1 MIQSINQAGGGQG
14 GGATDEKVKVSSN
27 DTTEGYLNGKLVA
40 GANITLTE
48 GNDGGNETLTIA
60 ASGGGGTG
68 ESFHPFMLM
77 GA

>member
-1 MIQSINQAGGGQG
+1 MIQSINQAGGGNG
-14 GGATDEKVKVSSN
+14 GGDADEKVKVSAN

-40 GANITLTE
+40 GTGITLTE
-48 GNDGGNETLTIA
+48 NNNGGNETLTIA
-60 ASGGGGTG
+60 ATATGSG

>member
-1 MIQSINQAGGGQG
+1 MIQSINQAGGG
-14 GGATDEKVKVSSN
+14 GGAADEKVKVSAN

-40 GANITLTE
+40 GTGITLTE
-48 GNDGGNETLTIA
+48 NNNGGNETFTIA
-60 ASGGGGTG
+60 ATGSG

>member
-14 GGATDEKVKVSSN
+14 GGATDEKVKVSLN

-40 GANITLTE
+40 GSGITLTE
-48 GNDGGNETLTIA
+48 NNNGGNETLTIA
-60 ASGGGGTG
+60 ATGGGGAG

>member
-1 MIQSINQAGGGQG
+1 MIESINQAGGGQG
-14 GGATDEKVKVSSN
+14 GGGDDEKVKVSAN

-40 GANITLTE
+40 GTNITFTE
-48 GNDGGNETLTIA
+48 NNDGSNETLTIA
-60 ASGGGGTG
+60 ATATGSG